1 MSALITLLVFI
12 LIIGLIVWVGFW
24 AIDTLGVPDPINRV
38 GKVLLVIVALLILLS
53 QALPLAG
60 ISI

>member
-1 MSALITLLVFI
+1 VF
-12 LIIGLIVWVGFW
+12 
-24 AIDTLGVPDPINRV
+24 PDPINRV